1 MLSEIYIENIAV
13 IEKVSVNFN
22 NGFNVFTGETGAG
35 KSIIIDAINAVLGQR
50 TSKELIRSGAQKAVV
65 SAVFS
70 NFNSHSLQLLSEMGY
85 EPDEDGVIILY
96 REMYASGKNLCR
108 INGVPANVSALR
120 EISKILITIHGQHE
134 SYELLTPDLHMQY
147 LDFFGKL
154 ENDISEYKKEF
165 IKYRDLK
172 TKLNSGKESE
182 SERLKKLDMLR
193 YQIDELEQAELEI
206 GEDEQ
211 LLSRRKM
218 LQGSETIRQ
227 CISSACALLSGDED
241 YDGAVSAIKNACDEI
256 NEASEYQEDLSVIAS
271 RLNDV
276 YYEIEDISDELSR
289 NDDFSYDTQQEL
301 EEVEERLDLIYK
313 LQRKYGPSI
322 EAILESLE
330 QAKSEFEY
338 LDSYEYNMEKLLSQ
352 YKEQKKLCES
362 LAKNI
367 SEKRIQSS
375 ERFSEEVESQLAFLD
390 MPNVKLY
397 FDIQH
402 TELCETGCD
411 KVEMMISPNVG
422 EEAKSISKIASG
434 GELSRIML
442 AIKNVLAEGD
452 HTGTLIF
459 DEIDTGIS
467 GSAAHKVGL
476 KLKETSRTKQIICIT
491 HQTQLASLANTHFLI
506 KKEVRNDRSF
516 TEVNELDFS
525 QRVKELARIM
535 SGTDV
540 SSLTLQ
546 HAEEMLK
553 KGLEA

>member
-50 TSKELIRSGAQKAVV
+50 TSKELIRTGAQKAVV

-70 NFNSHSLQLLSEMGY
+70 DFNSHSLQLLGEMGY

-96 REMYASGKNLCR
+96 REMYASGKNVCR
-108 INGVPANVSALR
+108 INGVPANVGALR

-147 LDFFGKL
+147 IDFYGKL

-165 IKYRDLK
+165 IKFRDLR

-227 CISSACALLSGDED
+227 CILSACSLLSGDED

-256 NEASEYQEDLSVIAS
+256 NEASEYQEDLSAIAG

-276 YYEIEDISDELSR
+276 YYELEDISDELSR

-313 LQRKYGPSI
+313 LERKYGPSI

-352 YKEQKKLCES
+352 YREQKKLCEN

-367 SEKRIQSS
+367 SEKRIQSAK
-375 ERFSEEVESQLAFLD
+375 RFSQEVERQLTFLD

-397 FDIQH
+397 FDIQV

-476 KLKETSRTKQIICIT
+476 KLRETSRTKQIICIT
-491 HQTQLASLANTHFLI
+491 HQTQLASLADTHFLI
-506 KKEVRNDRSF
+506 KKEVRNNRSF
-516 TEVNELDFS
+516 TEVNELNFE
-525 QRVKELARIM
+525 QRVKEIARIM

-540 SSLTLQ
+540 SPLTLK

-553 KGLEA
+553 KGMES